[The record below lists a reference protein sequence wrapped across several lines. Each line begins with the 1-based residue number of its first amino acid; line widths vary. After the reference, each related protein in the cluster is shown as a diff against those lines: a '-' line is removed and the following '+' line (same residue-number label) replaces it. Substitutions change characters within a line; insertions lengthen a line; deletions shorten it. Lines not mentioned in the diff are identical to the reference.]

1 VRKGLTF
8 NDVPKLIA
16 LGLYVA
22 LLACSSP
29 ETLARPPV
37 TATIDA
43 RTLTVPPP
51 PAIPP
56 RVWSARLFTYGGYT
70 SGGKGMIAMRSDGK
84 VEAIWHCNAQLS
96 EGKRRAVEDAVSSA
110 RPESWKTG
118 YLLPQPSGLT
128 DQFSYSFS
136 LSVGEVAGK
145 EVTYPVSWTSESFGL
160 LPDDLRRLHDALWA
174 AREEL
179 SEKCR

>member
-1 VRKGLTF
+1 MRCGARWKSCTQRGLMIRAETTDRAAPAKGGS
-8 NDVPKLIA
+8 K

-96 EGKRRAVEDAVSSA
+96 EGKRASEPRRSRVASSLLRRVRRRSPLPRRAREGDRSDCSSDEDAHA
-110 RPESWKTG
+110 G
-118 YLLPQPSGLT
+118 
-128 DQFSYSFS
+128 FSFN
-136 LSVGEVAGK
+136 
-145 EVTYPVSWTSESFGL
+145 
-160 LPDDLRRLHDALWA
+160 
-174 AREEL
+174 
-179 SEKCR
+179 